1 MEAYKDKACWGCK
14 EDFSDVLCF
23 HRNRDS
29 VSIETLLCVSH
40 RDAVAKILYSL
51 LFNWLTERVNG
62 RVYPHSE
69 ALSISI
75 LDIYGFEVK
84 PKTDLTCSWCLLVV
98 FTCSHVLN
106 CLLFLPSRSYKW
118 TVLSNCASTTPMKH
132 CSSSLIR
139 SSSRRSR
146 SGKWK
151 INFYF
156 YLATMSLKWDF
167 AMLHPMVS
175 YNATV

>member
-1 MEAYKDKACWGCK
+1 MKASKDKACWGCEK
-14 EDFSDVLCF
+14 DFSDVLCF
-23 HRNRDS
+23 HRNRVS

-62 RVYPHSE
+62 RVYPHNE

-84 PKTDLTCSWCLLVV
+84 PKTDLTRSWCLWVV
-98 FTCSHVLN
+98 FPCSRVQTCPPP
-106 CLLFLPSRSYKW
+106 FFPFRSYKW
-118 TVLSNCASTTPMKH
+118 TVLSNSASTTPMKH

-146 SGKWK
+146 SVKWQ
-151 INFYF
+151 IHFFILLRDSYF
-156 YLATMSLKWDF
+156 LRLDSEISQHFVIRL
-167 AMLHPMVS
+167 
-175 YNATV
+175 